1 MDQVTKNVTDDRA
14 PAGGLSGAD
23 RELSAAWNAAGASAN
38 TIRSYLGGWM
48 RWQDWA
54 SDRGVPAMPADP
66 DDVSAYLIERAES
79 GMAPATVLLD
89 RAGIAAVHRLRGA
102 HDPTACEAVRQ
113 AVRFI
118 VRRHHEK
125 GRGQVR
131 GVDWAGADR
140 AAALAAEDGS
150 VAGLRDCALIRVASD
165 ALLRVSEAAA
175 LDVADLHV
183 RPNGTGAIAIRGAKT
198 DQEEIGV
205 ARYLGAP
212 TVAAVQRYL
221 AAAGVTDGPL
231 FRRVNKGGA
240 VGGPLGVRSIRRI
253 ITCRAADAG
262 ISGRVSGHSFR
273 VGSAQELA
281 AAGAGVVDLQD
292 AGGWKSPRMP
302 AHYARHQHA
311 DRGAVERLRY
321 PEEQ

>member
-1 MDQVTKNVTDDRA
+1 MDQDKNITDDRA

-23 RELSAAWNAAGASAN
+23 RELSAAWNAAGNSAN
-38 TIRSYLGGWM
+38 TIRSYLGSWT
-48 RWQDWA
+48 RWQEWT

-66 DDVSAYLIERAES
+66 DDISAYLIERAES
-79 GMAPATVLLD
+79 GMAPATVLMD
-89 RAGIAAVHRLRGA
+89 RAGIAAVHRIRGA
-102 HDPTACEAVRQ
+102 QDPTACEAVRQ

-125 GRGQVR
+125 GRGQVQ

-140 AAALAAEDGS
+140 AAALAADDGS
-150 VAGLRDCALIRVASD
+150 VAGLRDGALIRVASD
-165 ALLRVSEAAA
+165 ALLRVSEVAG
-175 LDVADLHV
+175 LDIADLHV
-183 RPNGTGAIAIRGAKT
+183 RPNGTGDITIRRSNT
-198 DQEEIGV
+198 DQEAVGV

-221 AAAGVTDGPL
+221 AAAGVTSGPL

-253 ITCRAADAG
+253 ITSRVAAAG
-262 ISGRVSGHSFR
+262 IGGRVSGHSLR
-273 VGSAQELA
+273 VGAAQELA

-311 DRGAVERLRY
+311 ERSAVERLRY
-321 PEEQ
+321 PKEQ

>member
-1 MDQVTKNVTDDRA
+1 MKNTTDDQA

-23 RELSAAWNAAGASAN
+23 AELVSAWGAAGASAN
-38 TIRSYLGGWM
+38 TIRAYGAGWM

-54 SDRGVPAMPADP
+54 FDRGVPAMPAEP

-89 RAGIAAVHRLRGA
+89 RAGIAAAHRARGVQ
-102 HDPTACEAVRQ
+102 DPTASEAVRQ

-125 GRGQVR
+125 GRGQVQ

-140 AAALAAEDGS
+140 AAALAEADGS
-150 VAGLRDCALIRVASD
+150 VAGLRDGALIRMASD
-165 ALLRVSEAAA
+165 ALLRVSEVTA
-175 LDVADLHV
+175 LVVDDLQV
-183 RPNGTGAIAIRGAKT
+183 QPNGSGTIAIRRSQT
-198 DQEEIGV
+198 DQKAHGA
-205 ARYLGAP
+205 ARYVGAP

-231 FRRVNKGGA
+231 FRRINKGGA

-253 ITCRAADAG
+253 ITCRAAAAG
-262 ISGRVSGHSFR
+262 VDGRVSGHSLR
-273 VGSAQELA
+273 IGTAQELA
-281 AAGAGVVDLQD
+281 AAGAGIVDLQD

-311 DRGAVERLRY
+311 ARGAVARLRY
-321 PEEQ
+321 PKDQ